1 MTKDANLAVRN
12 GVNGFF
18 KAIVIV
24 FSVAAVLPLVVILGF
39 IAYKGIS
46 ALNLDFFIHGSKP
59 TGEAGGG
66 ILNAL
71 AGSGLLILLALA
83 AAVPVSVAAGVYLA
97 ERRRSRTAS
106 LVRWAVDL
114 IQGVPS
120 IVLGLIGYAWFVL
133 PLARLTGSAVT
144 FSILAGA
151 LTLGLMMLPIVIN
164 STEETVR
171 LIPASLKE
179 SAVALGVPYWRT
191 MLFVVLP
198 ASLSGIVSGVLI
210 AVGRIAGETAPLL
223 FTVFGNY
230 YFNADILK
238 PADSLPVLIFTY
250 TMGPYDDLHR
260 IAWGAAFVLV
270 AFILILNVFV
280 RLVVKRW
287 KVRF

>member
-1 MTKDANLAVRN
+1 VKNANIVIRN
-12 GVNGFF
+12 GVNAGF
-18 KAIVIV
+18 KTVIIV
-24 FSVAAVLPLVVILGF
+24 FSVAAVLPLLAILGF

-59 TGEAGGG
+59 TGEVGGG

-71 AGSGLLILLALA
+71 VGTGLLILLASV
-83 AAVPVSVAAGVYLA
+83 AAVPLSVVTGVYLA
-97 ERRRSRTAS
+97 ENRTSRLAS
-106 LVRWAVDL
+106 VVRWAVDL

-133 PLARLTGSAVT
+133 PVARATGSAVT
-144 FSILAGA
+144 FSILAGG
-151 LTLGLMMLPIVIN
+151 LTLAMMMLPIVIK

-171 LIPASLKE
+171 LIPVSLKE
-179 SAVALGVPYWRT
+179 ASVALGVPYWRT
-191 MLFVVLP
+191 VLSVVLP
-198 ASLSGIVSGVLI
+198 ASISGIVSGVLI

-238 PADSLPVLIFTY
+238 PSDAMPLLIFNY
-250 TMGPYDDLHR
+250 TMSPYDDLHR

-270 AFILILNVFV
+270 AFILILNIFV
-280 RLVVKRW
+280 RLVVRRW
-287 KVRF
+287 KIRF

>member
-1 MTKDANLAVRN
+1 MKNANLIIRN
-12 GVNGFF
+12 GVNVAF
-18 KAIVIV
+18 KVVIIG
-24 FSVAAVLPLVVILGF
+24 FSVAAVLPLVAILGF

-59 TGEAGGG
+59 TGEVGGG

-71 AGSGLLILLALA
+71 VGSGLLILLASV
-83 AAVPVSVAAGVYLA
+83 AAVPVSVVTGVYLA
-97 ERRRSRTAS
+97 ENRKSRLAFF
-106 LVRWAVDL
+106 VRWAVDL
-114 IQGVPS
+114 IQGMPS

-133 PLARLTGSAVT
+133 PLARSTGSAVT
-144 FSILAGA
+144 FSILAGG
-151 LTLGLMMLPIVIN
+151 LTLALMMLPIIIK

-179 SAVALGVPYWRT
+179 ASIALGVPYWRT
-191 MLFVVLP
+191 MLSVVLP

-230 YFNADILK
+230 YFNANILK
-238 PADSLPVLIFTY
+238 PSDALPLLIFNY
-250 TMGPYDDLHR
+250 TMGPYEDLHR

-270 AFILILNVFV
+270 AFIFLLNIFV

-287 KVRF
+287 KIQF

>member
-1 MTKDANLAVRN
+1 MRDANLVLRN
-12 GVNGFF
+12 GANGVF
-18 KAIVIV
+18 KTIIIV
-24 FSVAAVLPLVVILGF
+24 FSVLAVLPLVVILIF

-59 TGEAGGG
+59 TGETGGG

-71 AGSGLLILLALA
+71 VGSGLLILIAVVV
-83 AAVPVSVAAGVYLA
+83 AVPLSVTTGVYLA
-97 ERRRSRTAS
+97 ENRHSKLAG

-133 PLARLTGSAVT
+133 PIARLTGAAVT
-144 FSILAGA
+144 FSVLAGG
-151 LTLGLMMLPIVIN
+151 LTLALMMLPIIIK

-171 LIPASLKE
+171 LIPTSLKE
-179 SAVALGVPYWRT
+179 SAIALGVPYWRT
-191 MLFVVLP
+191 VVSVVLP
-198 ASLSGIVSGVLI
+198 SSLSGIVSGVLI

-230 YFNADILK
+230 YFNANILK
-238 PADSLPVLIFTY
+238 PADSLPLLIFSY
-250 TMGPYDDLHR
+250 TMGPYEDLRR

-270 AFILILNVFV
+270 TFILLLNVFV
-280 RLVVKRW
+280 RLVVRKW
-287 KVRF
+287 KIRF

>member
-1 MTKDANLAVRN
+1 MNNAGLYFRKSANGA
-12 GVNGFF
+12 F
-18 KAIVIV
+18 KAVVIV
-24 FSVAAVLPLVVILGF
+24 FSVAAVLPLAVILVF

-71 AGSGLLILLALA
+71 VGSLLLIVIAVVT
-83 AAVPVSVAAGVYLA
+83 AVPVSVITGAYLA
-97 ERRRSRTAS
+97 EHRHSRLAA

-133 PLARLTGSAVT
+133 PLARLTGSAIT
-144 FSILAGA
+144 FSILSGG
-151 LTLGLMMLPIVIN
+151 LTLALMMLPIVIK

-171 LIPASLKE
+171 LIPGSLKE
-179 SAVALGVPYWRT
+179 AAVALGVPYWRT
-191 MLFVVLP
+191 MLSVVLP

-238 PADSLPVLIFTY
+238 PADAMPLLIFNY

-270 AFILILNVFV
+270 AFILILNIFV

-287 KVRF
+287 KIQF